1 MLTLLPSIPGQ
12 PKLQLEFM
20 SSQQL
25 SNGINAM
32 TALER
37 GGQAKSVTTRIS
49 QLSTK
54 ENGAKL
60 ILLLPEFIT
69 HLVLFSLNEQS
80 FLRPQGRGRGGY
92 NQSSNRRA
100 YNILTKHTAP
110 DLQANQ
116 SELQPTVLPGL
127 NLEQSKQ
134 LY

>member
-1 MLTLLPSIPGQ
+1 LLPSIPGQ

-80 FLRPQGRGRGGY
+80 FLRLLFALY
-92 NQSSNRRA
+92 NEHIVSRKCMHGE
-100 YNILTKHTAP
+100 Y
-110 DLQANQ
+110 
-116 SELQPTVLPGL
+116 E
-127 NLEQSKQ
+127 
-134 LY
+134 